1 MAKLLFALLAS
12 LIAASCAAVR
22 TNVAVTHM
30 LPASA
35 SAKTVAIVAY
45 TEGLAAAPEFKAY
58 AAKLAAHL
66 EAQGYDVV
74 EPAGGPVPHYLAF
87 FSFRIDDGTAVTRLA
102 STPHP
107 FTGSII
113 TYGYRTAFSA
123 STRRIYARTV
133 ILDILDRARFRPSEP
148 ATFVDARLYS
158 GSVLSEGGCPSLDP
172 VIDAMLTALFAD
184 FPGAS
189 GQVRAVDIP
198 AESACGLERFG

>member
-1 MAKLLFALLAS
+1 MAKLLLAFIAS
-12 LIAASCAAVR
+12 LIVASCTAVR
-22 TNVAVTHM
+22 TNVAVTHT

-35 SAKTVAIVAY
+35 SARTVAILPY
-45 TEGLAAAPEFKAY
+45 TEGLAAAPEFRAY

-66 EAQGYDVV
+66 RAEGYDVV
-74 EPAGGPVPHYLAF
+74 EPAGGRVPDYLAF

-123 STRRIYARTV
+123 STRRIYSRTV
-133 ILDILDRARFRPSEP
+133 MLDILDRARFRPNEP
-148 ATFVDARLYS
+148 ASFVAARLYS
-158 GSVLSEGGCPSLDP
+158 GSVLSEGSCPSLDP
-172 VIDAMLTALFAD
+172 VIDPMLAALFAD

-189 GQVRAVDIP
+189 GQGRAVDIP
-198 AESACGLERFG
+198 AESACGLDRFG